1 MIKTPRILMAT
12 ALMTVLSGASL
23 ALADHHGGPDGGQAQ
38 GPKPYHQFH
47 QGGPMHPERWLG
59 RLGDQ
64 LDLSEAQRDDIK
76 AIIEDGEADGKA
88 LRDAAKQAREAEFR
102 AVQERT
108 SERALRKAVRASADA
123 RVDLMLHGFEMEKR
137 IDKVLTDAQRA
148 KLEAMKAER
157 RAKMQEHREKRQE
170 RMKERMEQRQQSGEA
185 PQ

>member
-1 MIKTPRILMAT
+1 M
-12 ALMTVLSGASL
+12 
-23 ALADHHGGPDGGQAQ
+23 
-38 GPKPYHQFH
+38 
-47 QGGPMHPERWLG
+47 
-59 RLGDQ
+59 
-64 LDLSEAQRDDIK
+64 
-76 AIIEDGEADGKA
+76 
-88 LRDAAKQAREAEFR
+88 
-102 AVQERT
+102 QERT